1 MFDKFKKWWNEDIS
15 GNNPPTPV
23 EPPKPKKPR
32 QPRKPKPP
40 EAPPPEL
47 TPKEKATAA
56 GEPWVEVLKFDMDP
70 KDIHTGNFTIDFND
84 KFVINL
90 IRAGYKVKDTDTD
103 NDIVDRWFTQICRSI
118 VLEQFEQV
126 VADPVNRGADDVRPP
141 AVKRNLGG
149 GKVEIS

>member
-1 MFDKFKKWWNEDIS
+1 MFDKIKSIFRK
-15 GNNPPTPV
+15 P
-23 EPPKPKKPR
+23 EPPPPVVAEPKVKK
-32 QPRKPKPP
+32 PRKPKAPKA

-47 TPKEKATAA
+47 TPKEKATAT